1 MKAMNNKKTC
11 TIINTSEEIQSIGKD
26 DTHISYW
33 GKGISVTI
41 DYGRSN
47 KKVTEIFQ
55 LCENVIIV
63 NLDVHWFGL

>member
-11 TIINTSEEIQSIGKD
+11 TIINTSEEIQCIGKN

-33 GKGISVTI
+33 GKGIPVTI
-41 DYGRSN
+41 DYGRSD

-55 LCENVIIV
+55 LCEDVIIV
-63 NLDVHWFGL
+63 NLDVH